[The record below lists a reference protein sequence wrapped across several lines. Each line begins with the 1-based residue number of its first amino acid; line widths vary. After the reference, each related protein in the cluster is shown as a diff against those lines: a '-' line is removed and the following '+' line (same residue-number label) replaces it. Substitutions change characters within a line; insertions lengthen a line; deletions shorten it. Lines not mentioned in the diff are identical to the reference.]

1 MAFYEIHHYFD
12 TYRKTMWLITGNEF
26 GSTVFIEF
34 LLKSRVVSC
43 GKAINAASSI
53 VSILLDDRCSVC
65 SVDNPMKFGNFCSRL
80 LFSLRS
86 FNLAMLPRCL
96 LISSASS
103 LCDSSL
109 FQ

>member
-1 MAFYEIHHYFD
+1 M
-12 TYRKTMWLITGNEF
+12 TGNEF

-34 LLKSRVVSC
+34 LLKSSVVSC

-53 VSILLDDRCSVC
+53 VSILLDDNCSVC
-65 SVDNPMKFGNFCSRL
+65 SVDSPMKIGNFCSRF

-86 FNLAMLPRCL
+86 FSLVMLPRCM

-103 LCDSSL
+103 LWDSSL
-109 FQ
+109 LKLE